1 MTDKID
7 KMRASGWKPVT
18 EQEAFSDEVKEWA
31 RQVWTYTCG
40 RDSKRTSA
48 YLAVGETDGRMDQDF
63 PPTHVSPRTI
73 RSWAQKY
80 DWAGKQLRELRA
92 IHGDVFNAVN
102 AQLVN
107 SSVEAIRVQSELI
120 QMAKQDAEALARGER
135 IPQRDSRYLKVIVDL
150 TNGVLDRAGH
160 LPYTRK
166 DTNEQ
171 PVAPS
176 TNHALGMGTK
186 STEELMALSSMRITE
201 LIANAARE
209 AEVIEVE
216 PKEES

>member
-18 EQEAFSDEVKEWA
+18 EVEKFPDEIKEWA
-31 RQVWTYTCG
+31 FQLYAYKCA
-40 RDSKRTSA
+40 RDPKRVTA
-48 YLAVGETDGRMDQDF
+48 YMRVGEGDGTDPDY
-63 PPTHVSPRTI
+63 PPTEISPRTI
-73 RSWAQKY
+73 RSWAQRY
-80 DWAGKQLRELRA
+80 NWTERQMREMRA
-92 IHGDVFNAVN
+92 RHADQFNSVH
-102 AQLVN
+102 AQVIN

-209 AEVIEVE
+209 AEVIDVE
-216 PKEES
+216 AKE